1 MRPFIP
7 REWIRMR
14 KQPHSGT
21 TVEWVDNII
30 VGANAPNQSGYAM
43 VRNGVVE
50 SEAIKPPYSPG
61 EVCWVREAIYYNVQ
75 HDNFYYV
82 SNHKGCGDAVYH
94 KLRKNVAC
102 RQTLKYSPAVM
113 PEIAARRHV
122 RILSCVP
129 EQRGEWGWKIE
140 WEESDA
146 L

>member
-1 MRPFIP
+1 MKPFIP
-7 REWIRMR
+7 KEWVRMR
-14 KQPHSGT
+14 KQPEGALLGYVRERGT
-21 TVEWVDNII
+21 YWFKGDKRSSIELK
-30 VGANAPNQSGYAM
+30 A
-43 VRNGVVE
+43 
-50 SEAIKPPYSPG
+50 PYSPG